1 MRPDQQPTIDSATR
15 YHAVRRVLLLTLI
28 GNGFVV
34 ALKLIAGLAAGAL
47 SVVADAVHSSVDGI
61 NNVIALA
68 LMSVA
73 AQAPDEQHPYG
84 HAKFETLGTLAIV
97 AFLSITVYELVTS
110 AFRRIFLVEVR
121 PQVTFAVVGA
131 MVVSALV
138 SYLVARYEY
147 RRGIALG
154 SQILTADSSHTRADV
169 LASIAVI
176 VGLGLVAI
184 GYPRADGV
192 FTLVVALIIART
204 GWRILRGSVP
214 ILVDER
220 AVSEETIRRI
230 ALAADGVIDA
240 FDIRSRGLGADVF
253 AELTIT
259 VDRALNVEE
268 AHGIADAVERRV
280 ARELGAR
287 EVVAHVEPAANPTPR

>member
-1 MRPDQQPTIDSATR
+1 MHPDQQPTIDSATR
-15 YHAVRRVLLLTLI
+15 YRAVRRVLLLTLL

-68 LMSVA
+68 LMSIA
-73 AQAPDEQHPYG
+73 WQAPDEEHPYG

-131 MVVSALV
+131 MVVSSLI

-147 RRGIALG
+147 RRGVAL
-154 SQILTADSSHTRADV
+154 SSHILTADSSHTRADV

-176 VGLGLVAI
+176 VGLGLVAA

-220 AVSEETIRRI
+220 AVSVETIRRI

-240 FDIRSRGLGADVF
+240 FDIRSRGRGADVF

-259 VDRALNVEE
+259 VDRSLNVEE

-280 ARELGAR
+280 ASELRAR

>member
-1 MRPDQQPTIDSATR
+1 MHLDQNASLDSAAR
-15 YHAVRRVLLLTLI
+15 YHAVRRVLLLTLL

-73 AQAPDEQHPYG
+73 AQAPDAEHPYG

-97 AFLSITVYELVTS
+97 AFLSITVYELVTT

-131 MVVSALV
+131 MVISALV
-138 SYLVARYEY
+138 SYLVARYEV

-154 SQILTADSSHTRADV
+154 SQILTADASHTRADV
-169 LASIAVI
+169 LASLAVI
-176 VGLGLVAI
+176 VGLGLVAV

-220 AVSEETIRRI
+220 AASEETIRRI
-230 ALAADGVIDA
+230 ARAADGVIDA
-240 FDIRSRGLGADVF
+240 FDIRSRGRGADVF

-259 VDRALNVEE
+259 VDRSLNVEE

-287 EVVAHVEPAANPTPR
+287 EVVAHVEPAKPEL